1 MNALRRYL
9 ICFSLTAAAFQVA
22 AQSESASKP
31 DLLKQPTLYVVG
43 YAHLDTEWRWE
54 YPQVIRE
61 FLPKTMHNNF
71 NLFEKYPHYI
81 FNFSGANRYRL
92 MKEYY
97 PADYATI
104 KKYVDSGQW
113 FLAGSSMEE
122 SDVNSPSAESI
133 LRQVLYGN
141 HYFQKD
147 FGHSSAEYML
157 PDCFG
162 FPETLPS
169 LLAHAGVKG
178 FSTQKLTWGSAAPVG
193 GPNSPEETPEGT
205 PFNVGIWTGPDG
217 NGVLAA
223 LNPGSYSGDI
233 RYDLTKSPEE
243 PKNAETG
250 GRRRQPEVDWVK
262 RIERD
267 GKVSGLFA
275 DYHYYGT
282 GDTGGSPDEE
292 SVKLVEAMVTKSKT
306 VLPPPFRS
314 RFAAQEPAV
323 ESTPVEVGNG
333 PVKLI
338 SSTADQMFLDILATG
353 KQDGLPK
360 YAGDLELTNHS
371 AGSLTSEAYQKRWNR
386 KNELLA
392 DAAEKASVAAAW
404 MGARPY
410 PQQRLND
417 AWTLVMGGQFH
428 DIMAGTATPKAYEFA
443 WNDDV
448 IAMNQ
453 FAAVLT
459 NATEGVAQ
467 NLDTEAKAKAT
478 PLVVYNP
485 LAIEREDV
493 VEAHPVF
500 GGKTPDAVRV
510 ISPDGKEVP
519 AQMEDGKV
527 LFVAKAPSA
536 GYAVY
541 DVQPARR
548 QGKNSQLKVTENSLE
563 NARYKLSVDKNGDVA
578 SVFDKQLNKE
588 LLSAPLRL
596 AFQTEK
602 PEQWPAWNMDWA
614 DQQKPPRAYVS
625 GPAQVRIVEK
635 GPVRVALEITR
646 ETEGSKFVQTI
657 RLSAGDAGN
666 RVEFANSIDWKS
678 SSAALKATFPLTAS
692 NPVATYNWD
701 VATIERSNNDPKKF
715 EVPSH
720 QFIDLTDRSGAF
732 GVTVLT
738 DCKNGSDKPDDNL
751 LRLTLIYTPGISKGG
766 QGYSDQAT
774 QDWGHHEFMY
784 GLAGHSG
791 DWRAAQTDWQ
801 ALRLNQPLIAFETSP
816 HAGKLGKSF
825 SIVKV
830 DNSRVRVMALKKA
843 EDGDDVI
850 LRLVEVDGNA
860 PQGVHVQ
867 FPGPVASAKEV
878 DGQEHLLG
886 DAKVENGALITSF
899 KPHQIRT
906 FKIHLQAAPA
916 SNSELTSEPLTL
928 TYDQS
933 VATKDGATSN
943 GGFDGQGNS
952 LPAEML
958 PENVAYNGVQFKLG
972 STQAPNAETAKGQTI
987 NLPAGNFD
995 RVYLLAASSGGDQTA
1010 AFKVGEQAV
1019 NLTVEDWGGFVGQWD
1034 DRTWVT
1040 KVVPRHW
1047 DPLPPQIKP
1056 DSPQAKAILKYQQ
1069 EHSTREE
1076 MEYTGVKPGFIKR
1089 ATIAW
1094 YASHRHDAKGENEPY
1109 SYSYLFAYELDV
1121 PHGAKT
1127 LTLPDN
1133 PRIRILAATAVAA
1146 ASEVKPAQPLYDVL
1160 GQEAQAR

>member
-1 MNALRRYL
+1 MNGLCRYL
-9 ICFSLTAAAFQVA
+9 ICFSLAAAAFQVA

-193 GPNSPEETPEGT
+193 GPNSPEDTPEGT

-243 PKNAETG
+243 PKNAEAG

-323 ESTPVEVGNG
+323 QSPAVEVGNG

-404 MGARPY
+404 MGARAY

-467 NLDTEAKAKAT
+467 NLDTEAKAKGT

-493 VEAHPVF
+493 VEAHPAF
-500 GGKTPDAVRV
+500 SGKTPEAVRV
-510 ISPDGKEVP
+510 IAPDGKEVP

-527 LFVAKAPSA
+527 LFLAKAPSA

-548 QGKNSQLKVTENSLE
+548 QAKNSELKVTENSLE
-563 NARYKLSVDKNGDVA
+563 NARYRLSIDKNGDVA

-588 LLSAPLRL
+588 LLSAPLTPRL
-596 AFQTEK
+596 SDGEA
-602 PEQWPAWNMDWA
+602 
-614 DQQKPPRAYVS
+614 RAVACLEYGLG
-625 GPAQVRIVEK
+625 GPAEAAESVCVRPGA
-635 GPVRVALEITR
+635 GPHC
-646 ETEGSKFVQTI
+646 G
-657 RLSAGDAGN
+657 
-666 RVEFANSIDWKS
+666 
-678 SSAALKATFPLTAS
+678 
-692 NPVATYNWD
+692 
-701 VATIERSNNDPKKF
+701 ER
-715 EVPSH
+715 
-720 QFIDLTDRSGAF
+720 
-732 GVTVLT
+732 
-738 DCKNGSDKPDDNL
+738 
-751 LRLTLIYTPGISKGG
+751 
-766 QGYSDQAT
+766 
-774 QDWGHHEFMY
+774 
-784 GLAGHSG
+784 
-791 DWRAAQTDWQ
+791 
-801 ALRLNQPLIAFETSP
+801 
-816 HAGKLGKSF
+816 
-825 SIVKV
+825 
-830 DNSRVRVMALKKA
+830 
-843 EDGDDVI
+843 
-850 LRLVEVDGNA
+850 
-860 PQGVHVQ
+860 
-867 FPGPVASAKEV
+867 PGPR
-878 DGQEHLLG
+878 
-886 DAKVENGALITSF
+886 GA
-899 KPHQIRT
+899 R
-906 FKIHLQAAPA
+906 
-916 SNSELTSEPLTL
+916 
-928 TYDQS
+928 D
-933 VATKDGATSN
+933 
-943 GGFDGQGNS
+943 
-952 LPAEML
+952 
-958 PENVAYNGVQFKLG
+958 
-972 STQAPNAETAKGQTI
+972 
-987 NLPAGNFD
+987 
-995 RVYLLAASSGGDQTA
+995 
-1010 AFKVGEQAV
+1010 
-1019 NLTVEDWGGFVGQWD
+1019 
-1034 DRTWVT
+1034 
-1040 KVVPRHW
+1040 
-1047 DPLPPQIKP
+1047 
-1056 DSPQAKAILKYQQ
+1056 
-1069 EHSTREE
+1069 
-1076 MEYTGVKPGFIKR
+1076 YT
-1089 ATIAW
+1089 
-1094 YASHRHDAKGENEPY
+1094 
-1109 SYSYLFAYELDV
+1109 
-1121 PHGAKT
+1121 
-1127 LTLPDN
+1127 
-1133 PRIRILAATAVAA
+1133 
-1146 ASEVKPAQPLYDVL
+1146 
-1160 GQEAQAR
+1160 